1 MLSIISLAKYSINTS
16 ITCRLIKVIFTD
28 GSKEI
33 QCTSLLDAK
42 EYPLR
47 EFAALYHYCWSKEE
61 AYKLL
66 KKESCGV
73 GRLFGKNRHICQA
86 GFFCQD
92 ILDVFVCYLR
102 FPDRGESQER
112 M

>member
-1 MLSIISLAKYSINTS
+1 MLSIINLAKCSINTS
-16 ITCRLIKVIFTD
+16 ITCRLIKVIFAD

-66 KKESCGV
+66 KKSRVELEDFS
-73 GRLFGKNRHICQA
+73 GKAAISVK
-86 GFFCQD
+86 QD
-92 ILDVFVCYLR
+92 FLLKY
-102 FPDRGESQER
+102 S
-112 M
+112 